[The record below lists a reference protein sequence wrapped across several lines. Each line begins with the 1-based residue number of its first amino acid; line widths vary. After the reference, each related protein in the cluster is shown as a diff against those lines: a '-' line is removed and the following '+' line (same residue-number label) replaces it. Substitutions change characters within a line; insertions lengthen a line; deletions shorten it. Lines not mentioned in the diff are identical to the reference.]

1 MSSMEAAEAATTRTP
16 RDHQRS
22 FDLEDLLRQGR
33 STNRYRLDLPPEGV
47 STRHMPCRSL
57 LTVTRNQSGAGQ
69 LWKEPGSQG
78 RGCRT
83 EDSRGPVLEEGD
95 SSGDDADGDPNEEE
109 AADSGSDEGS
119 STWSTTT
126 LVLAANCLEHARET
140 LVQLSRQQSTA
151 Q

>member
-1 MSSMEAAEAATTRTP
+1 MITSAAALLVLMN
-16 RDHQRS
+16 